1 MPSSRLSKTT
11 GKKKSTSSHRKK
23 NDKSYA
29 AVYLRKVHNLN
40 RTSYFNFIRIC
51 IQHFAYDLLIIQLA
65 SGEVFGADQP
75 IALKLLGSERSFE
88 ALEGKVLTVIF
99 VLQCRK
105 SYMKFYKMMKY
116 VKLDCCSTTYN

>member
-1 MPSSRLSKTT
+1 MTSSRLSKTAE
-11 GKKKSTSSHRKK
+11 KK
-23 NDKSYA
+23 NLPLLIEKKNNKSNA
-29 AVYLRKVHNLN
+29 AVYLRKVHNVN
-40 RTSYFNFIRIC
+40 RTSYFNFIRIW

-88 ALEGKVLTVIF
+88 ALEGKVLTVIY

-105 SYMKFYKMMKY
+105 FYMKFYKMMKY